1 MRHHGGVPNRMWT
14 AAAVALGAAVSMAFA
29 AVAGGDPASCV
40 PACDCETIGTGT
52 IAQPANT
59 WTAAVLAAA
68 GVWIIARGRM
78 ALGVAVVLI
87 GVSAFAAHA
96 TVAGWAYRVEGAVLS
111 GVAWGL
117 AALPGRWALLAGAA
131 ATAAAWWLP
140 DPGAVVVA
148 SIGVMV
154 IVARWGRS
162 IPLRFGLPAL
172 LLLGG
177 GSVLRLLGDDG
188 GPWCRPGAVLP
199 GHAVWHLLATT
210 GLILLAEG
218 SPIAGTSPGPV
229 LPFGPVRRPAE
240 PGNDQER

>member
-1 MRHHGGVPNRMWT
+1 MRHHGGVPKRTWI
-14 AAAVALGAAVSMAFA
+14 AAAVALGAAVLM
-29 AVAGGDPASCV
+29 AVAAASGGDPASCV

-52 IAQPANT
+52 IAQPANA

-68 GVWIIARGRM
+68 GIWIIVRGRVG
-78 ALGVAVVLI
+78 LGEAIALI

-96 TVAGWAYRVEGAVLS
+96 TVAGWAYRAEGAVLA

-117 AALPGRWALLAGAA
+117 AAHPGPSALPAAAVAA
-131 ATAAAWWLP
+131 ATAWWLP

-148 SIGVMV
+148 GIGVV
-154 IVARWGRS
+154 VVVARLGRS

-188 GPWCRPGAVLP
+188 GPWCRPDAALP
-199 GHAVWHLLATT
+199 SHAVWHLLAAA

-218 SPIAGTSPGPV
+218 SPIGGTSPRPV
-229 LPFGPVRRPAE
+229 LPFGPVLRPAE
-240 PGNDQER
+240 QGDDQER